1 MISNDWRN
9 KIFEKKKERKKIDG
23 PNLGQMDKIGPK
35 TKFFAIYSSLVH

>member
-1 MISNDWRN
+1 MMID
-9 KIFEKKKERKKIDG
+9 DG

>member
-9 KIFEKKKERKKIDG
+9 QIFEKKKKNDD